1 MEAVLGLLGC
11 QFRWGPVAVREL
23 AAVEAVLGVRGCQF
37 GSGPAVSAIRT
48 LLVANRGEI
57 ARRVF
62 RTARDMGIRCVAVFA
77 DADADAP
84 FAAEADVAVRLPG
97 GYLDAEAV
105 VAAAVEAGA
114 DAVHP
119 GYGFL
124 AENAGFARAVTA
136 AGLVWVG
143 PAPDAIETM
152 GDKLAAKAA
161 AEAAGVPTLPASED
175 PDDPGDVGFPLMV
188 KAAAGGGGKGMR
200 LVSDPA
206 DLAEA
211 VAAARREA
219 LGGFGDDTVFL
230 ERYLRRCRHIEIQIL
245 GDTHGNVVHLGER
258 ECSIQRRH
266 QKIIEE
272 SPSSAVDD
280 ELRAAMGDAAVRLA
294 SSIGYSSAGTVELL
308 LDDDTGEFFFL
319 EVNTRLQVEHP
330 VTEEVTGIDLV
341 REQLR
346 VAAGEPLGYTQA
358 DIAFAG
364 HAVEARLY
372 AEDPAAGFLPAVGTL
387 AAFAP
392 PADPAV
398 RWDSGVEAGSEV
410 GLDFDPMLA
419 KVIAHAPTRA
429 EAAGQLALALERLHI
444 GGVTTNRHFLAAALR
459 SDAFLAGDTTT
470 DFIERV
476 DPSRVAA
483 LSPAACR
490 HVAVAAAMW
499 LQAAERQEA
508 RTLRWMPSGWRH
520 GRLPPER
527 VELAV
532 ETAAGPVE
540 VRVSY
545 RPQRDGSF
553 VVRAGFTDDAGQAT
567 ATVAAGS
574 SRAGGVAQAPA
585 DAVDDAAAG
594 SSGADGAEQ
603 VGADAAVEATATIAT
618 WRSDGLDL
626 EWNDRRVRYAVTA
639 DGEQLHLTGD
649 SETVTVTV
657 VPRFGAPDRALA
669 EGGFAAP
676 MPGVIIEVRVTPG
689 EQVAAGATLMVMEG
703 MKMEHH
709 VSAPCD
715 GTVTEVLVA
724 AGDQVDNGSPLL
736 VFEPAETP

>member
-1 MEAVLGLLGC
+1 M
-11 QFRWGPVAVREL
+11 
-23 AAVEAVLGVRGCQF
+23 
-37 GSGPAVSAIRT
+37 
-48 LLVANRGEI
+48 ANRGEI

-62 RTARDMGIRCVAVFA
+62 RTARAMGMRCVAVFA
-77 DADADAP
+77 DADEGAP

-97 GYLDAEAV
+97 GYLDGDAV
-105 VAAAVEAGA
+105 VAAAVESGA

-143 PAPDAIETM
+143 PAPDAIDTM

-161 AEAAGVPTLPASED
+161 AEAAGVPTLPSSED
-175 PDDPGDVGFPLMV
+175 AGDPGDVGFPLMV

-206 DLAEA
+206 DLSEA

-272 SPSSAVDD
+272 SPSTAVDD
-280 ELRAAMGDAAVRLA
+280 GLRTAMGDAAVRLA
-294 SSIGYSSAGTVELL
+294 DSIGYCSAGTVELL

-330 VTEEVTGIDLV
+330 VTEEVTGVDLV

-358 DIAFAG
+358 DIAFTG

-392 PADPAV
+392 PSDPSV

-429 EAAGQLALALERLHI
+429 EAAGRLALALERLHM

-459 SDAFLAGDTTT
+459 SEVFLAGDTTT

-476 DPSRVAA
+476 DPSRAAA
-483 LSPAACR
+483 LTPAECR
-490 HVAVAAAMW
+490 HAAVAAAMW
-499 LQAAERQEA
+499 LQAAERQEV

-553 VVRAGFTDDAGQAT
+553 TVRAECVVDAVECVVEQQVVQSRPRRLSRPGGPTGSTSSGTDAGSGMRWPPT
-567 ATVAAGS
+567 A
-574 SRAGGVAQAPA
+574 
-585 DAVDDAAAG
+585 
-594 SSGADGAEQ
+594 
-603 VGADAAVEATATIAT
+603 
-618 WRSDGLDL
+618 
-626 EWNDRRVRYAVTA
+626 
-639 DGEQLHLTGD
+639 
-649 SETVTVTV
+649 
-657 VPRFGAPDRALA
+657 
-669 EGGFAAP
+669 
-676 MPGVIIEVRVTPG
+676 
-689 EQVAAGATLMVMEG
+689 
-703 MKMEHH
+703 
-709 VSAPCD
+709 
-715 GTVTEVLVA
+715 
-724 AGDQVDNGSPLL
+724 NGCI
-736 VFEPAETP
+736 

>member
-1 MEAVLGLLGC
+1 M
-11 QFRWGPVAVREL
+11 
-23 AAVEAVLGVRGCQF
+23 
-37 GSGPAVSAIRT
+37 SAIGT

-62 RTARDMGIRCVAVFA
+62 RTARDMGMRCVAVFA
-77 DADADAP
+77 DADSDAP
-84 FAAEADVAVRLPG
+84 FVTEADVALRLPG

-105 VAAAVEAGA
+105 VAAAVAAGA

-124 AENAGFARAVTA
+124 AENAGFARSVTE
-136 AGLVWVG
+136 AGLVWIG

-161 AEAAGVPTLPASED
+161 AAAAGVPTLPSSED
-175 PDDPGDVGFPLMV
+175 PDDASGVGFPLMV

-206 DLAEA
+206 ELAEA
-211 VAAARREA
+211 VAAARRES

-230 ERYLRRCRHIEIQIL
+230 ERYLPRCRHIEVQIL
-245 GDTHGNVVHLGER
+245 GDAHGNVVHLGER

-272 SPSSAVDD
+272 SPSPAVDA
-280 ELRAAMGDAAVRLA
+280 ELRAAMGEAAVGLA
-294 SSIGYSSAGTVELL
+294 RSIGYSSAGTVEML
-308 LDDDTGEFFFL
+308 LDDSSGEFFFL

-330 VTEEVTGIDLV
+330 VTEEVTSVDLV

-346 VAAGEPLGYTQA
+346 VAAGEPLGYSQA
-358 DIAFAG
+358 DIALAG
-364 HAVEARLY
+364 HAIEARLY

-429 EAAGQLALALERLHI
+429 EAAGRLALALERLHI
-444 GGVTTNRHFLAAALR
+444 AGVTTNRHFLACVLR
-459 SDAFLAGDTTT
+459 SEPFLAGDTTT

-476 DPSRVAA
+476 DPSRAAA
-483 LSPAACR
+483 LTPAEFR
-490 HVAVAAAMW
+490 HAAVAAAMW

-527 VELAV
+527 AELAV
-532 ETAAGPVE
+532 ETAAGLVE

-553 VVRAGFTDDAGQAT
+553 TVRAECAVDA
-567 ATVAAGS
+567 VPAGS
-574 SRAGGVAQAPA
+574 PGEDGVEQP
-585 DAVDDAAAG
+585 AVD
-594 SSGADGAEQ
+594 
-603 VGADAAVEATATIAT
+603 AVEATAAIAA
-618 WRSDGLDL
+618 WRPDGLDL
-626 EWNDRRVRYAVTA
+626 EWSGRRIGYAVAA
-639 DGEQLHLTGD
+639 DGDRVHLTGD

-657 VPRFGAPDRALA
+657 LPRFGAPEGGPAT
-669 EGGFAAP
+669 GGFAAP
-676 MPGVIIEVRVTPG
+676 MPGVIVEVRVQAG
-689 EQVAAGATLMVMEG
+689 DQVTAGSTLVVMEG

-724 AGDQVDNGSPLL
+724 AGDQVDNGTPLL
-736 VFEPAETP
+736 VFDAAGTPDG